1 MASTK
6 VITMKDLQ
14 PLKRKNC
21 KIPKCR
27 YTVPKCQIG
36 TLKVLAVL
44 DLIKNNPSVKQTE
57 LAGQTGKSV
66 RSIMHS
72 IDSLKEKQYIRRV
85 DGKRYGKWKILI

>member
-1 MASTK
+1 
-6 VITMKDLQ
+6 LE
-14 PLKRKNC
+14 
-21 KIPKCR
+21 
-27 YTVPKCQIG
+27 
-36 TLKVLAVL
+36 VLAVL

-66 RSIMHS
+66 RSIMHI

>member
-36 TLKVLAVL
+36 TLEVLAVL

-66 RSIMHS
+66 RSIMH
-72 IDSLKEKQYIRRV
+72 IINSLKEKQYIRRV
-85 DGKRYGKWKILI
+85 DGKWEVLV